1 VAKIFVTD
9 NKYDSNVIKVFLADN
24 KYDADLWFCKMNDKY
39 DAGNK
44 DELWYFTDD
53 KYDASASIYWV
64 DNKYDADVIV
74 YRVDNKYDAKWNN
87 SNKWQS
93 RIG

>member
-1 VAKIFVTD
+1 MAKIYATND
-9 NKYDSNVIKVFLADN
+9 KYESNVIKVFLVNDR
-24 KYDADLWFCKMNDKY
+24 YDADLWFYKMNNKY

-44 DELWYFTDD
+44 DEYWYFTDD
-53 KYDASASIYWV
+53 KYDASAIIYWV

-74 YRVDNKYDAKWNN
+74 YQVNDRYDAKWNKGN
-87 SNKWQS
+87 NFVG